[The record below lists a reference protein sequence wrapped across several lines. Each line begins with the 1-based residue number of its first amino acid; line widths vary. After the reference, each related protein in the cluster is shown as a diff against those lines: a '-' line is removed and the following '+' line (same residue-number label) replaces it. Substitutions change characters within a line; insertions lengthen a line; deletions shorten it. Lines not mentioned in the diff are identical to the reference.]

1 MENKPVTTLLKVTS
15 ILTIIE
21 SVLAIFIA
29 VLALLIILA
38 LPGMTDLMAE
48 TGEAVEVTP
57 LNVISIVVS
66 LVCAVINIVLA
77 VWAIKHKKL
86 SLVYK
91 IGIFTMLA
99 TEVFNATTLSSVMD
113 YVQLAIG
120 LILPLLFLYAVFQ
133 QNKIDQGK

>member
-29 VLALLIILA
+29 VLALILLA